1 MPNLLSRLCCWK
13 NICARL
19 LKLTITKTPET
30 GCSASRETTSLGR
43 NLMTF
48 ESALSGQ
55 ERFQS
60 NERPL
65 NSQLNFNNLMGSD
78 LFTPTAST
86 TNTAESYLPNVLL
99 TNGAQSSHPSQMEQ
113 TPTSSM
119 TGTLGAGE
127 SFMQALSALS
137 PQGS

>member
-1 MPNLLSRLCCWK
+1 MPNLPSRLCCWK

-19 LKLTITKTPET
+19 LKLTITKTSET
-30 GCSASRETTSLGR
+30 CFSASRQITSLGR
-43 NLMTF
+43 NLMAF

-55 ERFQS
+55 DRFQP
-60 NERPL
+60 NDRTA

-99 TNGAQSSHPSQMEQ
+99 T
-113 TPTSSM
+113 
-119 TGTLGAGE
+119 
-127 SFMQALSALS
+127 
-137 PQGS
+137 